1 MSHTRILHVE
11 DDPLTGL
18 SSRQC
23 LDRLIRDHR
32 QKYDRRGHVSA
43 VMLDI
48 DNFRRIND
56 RYNPRRI
63 LRMILLGMKKRVL
76 ESDFIWLCSSCYTC
90 QERCPQG
97 VRITDLMTAVR
108 NMASR
113 EGWQPSGIAK
123 QSELIK
129 SQGRLYSLDE
139 FDDKKRKKAGLPSIP
154 FTIEEVTRLL
164 KD

>member
-1 MSHTRILHVE
+1 
-11 DDPLTGL
+11 
-18 SSRQC
+18 
-23 LDRLIRDHR
+23 
-32 QKYDRRGHVSA
+32 
-43 VMLDI
+43 
-48 DNFRRIND
+48 
-56 RYNPRRI
+56 
-63 LRMILLGMKKRVL
+63 MILLGMKDRVL

-113 EGWQPSGIAK
+113 EGLQPRGIAR

-154 FTIEEVTRLL
+154 FTIEEVMKLL
-164 KD
+164 KE